1 MSNFKKFVFVSVSI
15 FVVIWSVGGVFAV
28 PVQAASAGD
37 LIKMAGNSAV
47 YYYDGTYRY
56 VFPNESTYK
65 SWYSDFSGVV
75 TISQAEM
82 FSIDFGGNVTMRP
95 GTWLVK
101 VTSIP
106 KVYAVEPGG
115 VLRWIDS
122 EARAT
127 ALYGSNWN
135 KKIKDV
141 DDTVWVN
148 YTPGSTVST
157 DKHPVGSLVKYTGS
171 STVYYVDT
179 GDVKRPISSEAALAA
194 NMFRNEFVQETTI
207 SYTDGSSVTGKE
219 GDLVNVAGAASG
231 SVVVGGSALSVAL
244 ASDTTAASTLPDG
257 SAYNKVTKLNLS
269 AGTDGAINVT
279 GFRVTRGGFSLNAD
293 FTGVMVF
300 DSAGK
305 RHGNVVTLSEDK
317 ALIMFTADPIVVP
330 VGQTVPVWVQ
340 VNIDAAQTTNGT
352 FNFGVATA
360 ADVFTSSSATVS
372 GSFPVTGNTFSVID
386 GSSTLGA
393 LDIDASTISA
403 ASRSVDLGSLDYQ
416 IGKFKFYETAS
427 KEDIKLTSVRFYNNG
442 NTTDADLTNLKLKN
456 DATGDVLGTATST
469 TDKYVTFDFA
479 TPLTVL
485 KGQNK
490 TLVISAD
497 VVNGSSRTAQFIIQN
512 DYDVNATGVST
523 GGGLLA
529 KHATNLSG
537 DATPG
542 FPVGEAANY
551 NTITVASG
559 SLTINKD
566 TSSPS
571 GNVSQGQ
578 NSVTIGAWKVEA
590 SGEDIEIQKADMEV
604 GGTTDSGDVSGSV
617 SLMIGDTT
625 IYSTSSLT
633 TLFNGTVDGT
643 DQKTLSNYYTIKGG
657 TSAIVKMVV
666 NVASDAT
673 SAATFIGQLGDIY
686 YKRLATNNYTSAS
699 DGVLIS
705 ANTMTLQVASLTVV
719 KNTAFGNQNV
729 VGGGSSTKIGSYAF
743 QASSSEGVNVSAV
756 NVDMS
761 AITGMTNMRLKKVNA
776 DSSETQVG
784 STVTS
789 PSTTDDANSF
799 SVGGTLN
806 IAANSTVIVNVYVDM
821 SSTAVTVYTDID
833 AADVTASGLSS
844 GTSLSGNVPL
854 AAVTGQTV
862 TMRTSGT
869 LLVENDGSLV
879 EAVVKA
885 GQTDVELARTK
896 FTSQY
901 EAIKIT
907 KLVFGS
913 RRADSNM
920 TSTSLIS
927 GTTVVATAIPINGV
941 ATFTGLTLNVPKDS
955 SLVVKLQGSFTSS
968 GTLMSTEEV
977 RFGLDSLEANGV
989 SSGNS
994 VYEKGVTTTAV
1005 VGDLSTGDTAVAL
1018 TVGST
1023 EGFSV
1028 GDVVQVHQDSA
1039 GVSSFTGVVTAVGS
1053 ATSLTVLGPQP
1064 LVNCAT
1070 ATTSCFITKWATREA
1085 ITSSTTAVT
1094 LTDATGIAIDVTSTR
1109 GFAVGDVARIE
1120 GISGAVDD
1128 GGFYTVTAVTDGNT
1142 MTVIGVGE
1150 VTASPTIGTT
1160 ATDRITRMAT
1170 TASTQTRTAT
1180 DDIVANT
1187 TSLID
1192 VDSTIGFAVGDVV
1205 VLNSTSS
1212 AATTKQLYI
1221 VDAVTDSDTLS
1232 LIGKGAQTNI
1242 PADSWVTELA
1252 STRTTT
1258 ISTASVITADTA
1270 SALTVT
1276 SVSGFAVGDI
1286 VYVQDDATAGG
1297 DLYMVS
1303 AVSTTTVTV
1312 IGETAFT
1319 ASAGAFVTRLASSTS
1334 NGKVNTVEDVV
1345 PVITV
1350 NAASPSGTASGGTNA
1365 IAAIFDVQAA
1375 GDVALTIKS
1384 IALTRGGN
1392 IATRVATT
1400 DYAKIYDY
1408 TSGSLGSL
1416 LGTGGAWSG
1425 TAAGSTVTVTLD
1437 TPFTIT
1443 AGTTAKIAVTVP
1455 TTSAQ
1460 ANDTFQVYIDNT
1472 SAIAGLFGGVSWYY
1486 TATAPSPGTEP
1497 TNASPSTLSNSY
1509 PVYGGT
1515 LKY

>member
-15 FVVIWSVGGVFAV
+15 FVVIWSVGGVFAT
-28 PVQAASAGD
+28 PVNAASAGD
-37 LIKMAGNSAV
+37 LIKMSGNPAV
-47 YYYDGTYRY
+47 YYFDGTKRY
-56 VFPNESTYK
+56 VFPNETTYK
-65 SWYSDFSGVV
+65 SWYSDFAGVV
-75 TISQAEM
+75 TVSSTELQSYPI
-82 FSIDFGGNVTMRP
+82 GGNVTMRA

-101 VTSIP
+101 ITTDP
-106 KVYAVEPGG
+106 KTYAVEPGG
-115 VLRWIDS
+115 VLRWINS
-122 EARAT
+122 EARAL

-135 KKIKDV
+135 TIIKDV
-141 DDTVWVN
+141 PDPFFVN
-148 YTPGSTVST
+148 YTSGTAISSDV
-157 DKHPVGSLVKYTGS
+157 HPVGSLVKYASS

-179 GDVKRPISSEAALAA
+179 NNVKRPISSEAALAS
-194 NMFRNEFVQETTI
+194 NMFRNEFVRTTTI

-219 GDLVNVAGAASG
+219 SSLVNVAGAAAG
-231 SVVVGGSALSVAL
+231 PVVIGGSALSVAL

-257 SAYNKVTKLNLS
+257 SAYNKITKLNLS

-293 FTGVMVF
+293 FTGVMIF

-317 ALIMFTADPIVVP
+317 ALIMFTADPIIVP
-330 VGQTVPVWVQ
+330 AGQTVPIWAE

-352 FNFGVATA
+352 FNFGIASA

-372 GSFPVTGNTFSVID
+372 GSFPVTGNTFSVIN
-386 GSSTLGA
+386 GANTLGA
-393 LDIDASTISA
+393 LDIDAVTISA

-427 KEDIKLTSVRFYNNG
+427 KEDIKITSVRFYNNG

-456 DATGDVLGTATST
+456 DATGDVLGTAAST
-469 TDKYVTFDFA
+469 TDKYVTFNFT

-490 TLVISAD
+490 TVVVSAD

-512 DYDVNATGVST
+512 DYDVSATGVST

-529 KHATNLSG
+529 THATNISG
-537 DATPG
+537 DATAG
-542 FPVGEAANY
+542 FPIGEASAY

-566 TSSPS
+566 TTSPS
-571 GNVSQGQ
+571 GNLSQGQ
-578 NSVTIGAWKVEA
+578 NSVAIGAWKLEA
-590 SGEDIEIQKADMEV
+590 TGEDIEIQKADMEV
-604 GGTTDSGDVSGSV
+604 GGTTSSADVSGSV

-633 TLFNGTVDGT
+633 TLFDGTVDGT

-657 TSAIVKMVV
+657 TSVIVKMVI
-666 NVASDAT
+666 NVASNAT
-673 SAATFIGQLGDIY
+673 SAETFIGALGDIY

-699 DGVLIS
+699 DNVLIS
-705 ANTMTLQVASLTVV
+705 ANTLTIQVASLTVV

-729 VGGGSSTKIGSYAF
+729 VGGGASTKIGSYAF

-761 AITGMTNMRLKKVNA
+761 AVTGMTNMRLKKVNS
-776 DSSETQVG
+776 DGSETQVG
-784 STVTS
+784 STVTT
-789 PSTTDDANSF
+789 PTTTDDANSF

-806 IAANSTVIVNVYVDM
+806 VAANSTVIVNVYVDM
-821 SSTAVTVYTDID
+821 ASTAVTVYTDID

-844 GTSLSGNVPL
+844 GTTLSGNVPT
-854 AAVTGQTV
+854 AAVTGQTI
-862 TMRTSGT
+862 TLRTAGT

-885 GQTDVELARTK
+885 GDTDRTLAQVK

-907 KLVFGS
+907 KLIFGS

-920 TSTSLIS
+920 STTSLVS
-927 GTTVVATAIPINGV
+927 GNTVVATAIPINGV

-989 SSGNS
+989 SSGTS
-994 VYEKGVTTTAV
+994 VYELGVTTTAT
-1005 VGDLSTGDTAVAL
+1005 VGDIAADTATAL
-1018 TVGST
+1018 TVGDT
-1023 EGFSV
+1023 TNFAV
-1028 GDVVQVHQDSA
+1028 GDVVQVHTAQ
-1039 GVSSFTGVVTAVGS
+1039 GVSSFSGVVTAVGS
-1053 ATSLTVLGPQP
+1053 ATSLTVLGPNN
-1064 LVNCAT
+1064 LADCAT
-1070 ATTSCFITKWATREA
+1070 ATCYVTKWATREA

-1094 LTDATGIAIDVTSTR
+1094 ITDATATAIDVTSTR
-1109 GFAVGDVARIE
+1109 GMAVGDVVRIE

-1128 GGFYTVTAVTDGNT
+1128 GGFYTVTVVTDGNT

-1150 VTASPTIGTT
+1150 VTASPTFGTT
-1160 ATDRITRMAT
+1160 ATDRVTRMAT
-1170 TASTQTRTAT
+1170 TTSTQTRTAT

-1192 VDSTIGFAVGDVV
+1192 VDSTIGFAIGDIV
-1205 VLNSTSS
+1205 VLNSTVS
-1212 AATTKQLYI
+1212 AAATRQLYV
-1221 VDAVTDSDTLS
+1221 VDAVTDADTIS

-1312 IGETAFT
+1312 IGETGFT
-1319 ASAGAFVTRLASSTS
+1319 ASAGAFVTRLASSTA
-1334 NGKVNTVEDVV
+1334 NGKPNTVHDVI
-1345 PVITV
+1345 PVISV
-1350 NAASPSGTASGGTNA
+1350 NAASPSGTASGSSNA
-1365 IAAIFDVQAA
+1365 IVAVYDVQAA
-1375 GDVALTIKS
+1375 GDVALTLKS
-1384 IALTRGGN
+1384 IILTRGGN
-1392 IATRVATT
+1392 IVTRVAVT
-1400 DYAKIYDY
+1400 DQAKIYDY

-1416 LGTGGAWSG
+1416 LGTSGDWTG
-1425 TAAGSTVTVTLD
+1425 TAAGSTATTTLD

-1443 AGTTAKIAVTVP
+1443 AGTIAKIAVTVN
-1455 TTSAQ
+1455 TASAQ
-1460 ANDTFQVYIDNT
+1460 ANDTFQVYINN
-1472 SAIAGLFGGVSWYY
+1472 SSSLAGLFGGVSWYY

-1509 PVYGGT
+1509 PVYGNT